1 MQEVFLTN
9 ENAVRSVTNLDNNIE
24 SKFLQS
30 SIREAQ
36 EVYLQE
42 VLGTSLLNK
51 LKSLVADGSIDN
63 SGNTAYKTLVEECQL
78 FLAYQVIAQVCII
91 SAVKIS
97 NGGLQVNYDENLN
110 NVGLEDAFTLKDYYE
125 KKADF
130 FKSRLQAFIYEHR
143 SNYPELSKNKCA
155 DIKATL
161 NSAASTGLWLGGR
174 IGKR

>member
-97 NGGLQVNYDENLN
+97 NGGLQTNRDDNLD
-110 NVGLEDAFTLKDYYE
+110 NVGLADSFTVQAYYQS
-125 KKADF
+125 KADF
-130 FKSRLQAFIYEHR
+130 FKSRLQSFVYR
-143 SNYPELSKNKCA
+143 NRKDYPELSQNKCA
-155 DIKATL
+155 DIAATL
-161 NSAASTGLWLGGR
+161 NSAASTSLWLGGR
-174 IGKR
+174 RGK